1 MPGRCRRSPRCSAG
15 YAVLQD
21 ADGHVV
27 TSVAQAAAGAAVSV
41 RVADGR
47 IHATTDRV
55 EPDRPPTPTTSQEDP
70 DE

>member
-1 MPGRCRRSPRCSAG
+1 MNIF
-15 YAVLQD
+15 D

-27 TSVAQAAAGAAVSV
+27 TSLTQTEVGAAVSV

-55 EPDRPPTPTTSQEDP
+55 EPDAITTDHPQEDP

>member
-1 MPGRCRRSPRCSAG
+1 
-15 YAVLQD
+15 VLQD

-27 TSVAQAAAGAAVSV
+27 TSVAQAAPGAAVSV

-47 IHATTDRV
+47 IHATTDRIEADRV
-55 EPDRPPTPTTSQEDP
+55 EAGTPSEEDP

>member
-1 MPGRCRRSPRCSAG
+1 
-15 YAVLQD
+15 
-21 ADGHVV
+21 
-27 TSVAQAAAGAAVSV
+27 VSV

-55 EPDRPPTPTTSQEDP
+55 EAATLMEDP